1 MGDSNVVKDKPRGP
15 FQALLGMLLKPRST
29 LADLSTARR
38 RWWWLPAL
46 LMVVALTLH
55 GVAFASA
62 SAADQQRAMEAVF
75 ESAPGDM
82 RGASA
87 PPQMSSGV
95 SIVTVIRVGGQ
106 VLGTLVTWLIW
117 AGLLYLAST
126 FLGQNGAHFGGFFA
140 MVAWTWL
147 PYSVRNLVQAAYT
160 ALSGQAIYNQGLS
173 GLVIDKTPAAPVV
186 SAVSAVSAVRGPLM
200 APGGALTAPSRGDQV
215 LAALLTRVDIYL
227 IWNLVL
233 ITLGVAAFARL
244 KTKKAALGTLV
255 IWAVF
260 TIISLLPTI
269 VGFGQG
275 LGIF

>member
-1 MGDSNVVKDKPRGP
+1 MGDSNVVRDKPRGP
-15 FQALLGMLLKPRST
+15 FQVLLGMLLKPRST

-46 LMVVALTLH
+46 LMIVAVSLY

-75 ESAPGDM
+75 EGVPGDV
-82 RGASA
+82 RGASV
-87 PPQMSSGV
+87 PPQMSSGL
-95 SIVTVIRVGGQ
+95 SMVTVIRVGGQ

-147 PYSVRNLVQAAYT
+147 PYSVRNLIQAGYS
-160 ALSGQAIYNQGLS
+160 ALTGQAIYNQGLS
-173 GLVIDKTPAAPVV
+173 GLVIDKAPAAPT
-186 SAVSAVSAVRGPLM
+186 VSAVSAVRGPVY
-200 APGGALTAPSRGDQV
+200 ASGGALMAASRGDQV
-215 LAALLTRVDIYL
+215 LAALLARVDIYL
-227 IWNLVL
+227 IWNLIL

-255 IWAVF
+255 IWVVF
-260 TIISLLPTI
+260 TLISLLPTI
-269 VGFGQG
+269 IGLGQG

>member
-15 FQALLGMLLKPRST
+15 FQVLLGMLLKPRST
-29 LADLSTARR
+29 LADLSTARH

-46 LMVVALTLH
+46 LMIVAVTMYGVV
-55 GVAFASA
+55 FASA

-75 ESAPGDM
+75 EGVPGDM
-82 RGASA
+82 RGASV
-87 PPQMSSGV
+87 PPQMSSGLSMV
-95 SIVTVIRVGGQ
+95 AVIRVGGQ

-117 AGLLYLAST
+117 AGLLYLVST

-147 PYSVRNLVQAAYT
+147 PYSVRNLIQAGYS
-160 ALSGQAIYNQGLS
+160 ALTRQAIYNQGLS
-173 GLVIDKTPAAPVV
+173 GLVIDRAPAAPDV
-186 SAVSAVSAVRGPLM
+186 SPVSAVSAVRGLM
-200 APGGALTAPSRGDQV
+200 AAPGGAVMAASRGDQV
-215 LAALLTRVDIYL
+215 LAALLARVDIYL

-255 IWAVF
+255 IWVVF
-260 TIISLLPTI
+260 TLISLLPTI